1 MRPFLWRLACGMAW
15 LMLVSAPA
23 RSEDDLSVVKR
34 AMARDDSRSAASP
47 RAEAD
52 ALADGREHAPH
63 WLKIRVLDK
72 SGRQA
77 RVAVNVP
84 LGLVKALEATCR
96 WILSGE
102 WRATDDRGRR
112 HRAPTIR
119 EVLGMLQAGQEIVE
133 IESEE
138 ARVRVWVE

>member
-1 MRPFLWRLACGMAW
+1 MAW
-15 LMLVSAPA
+15 LTLVSAPA

-34 AMARDDSRSAASP
+34 AMARNDSRSAAIP

-52 ALADGREHAPH
+52 APADGKEHAPH

-77 RVAVNVP
+77 RVALNVP
-84 LGLVKALEATCR
+84 LGLVKALGGDLPVD
-96 WILSGE
+96 LSGE

-119 EVLGMLQAGQEIVE
+119 ELLGMLQAGQEIVE

-138 ARVRVWVE
+138 AHVRVWVE